1 MNRIKFYAVRRGRE
15 TGIFDNWE
23 RCSNSVHG
31 FKGAV
36 YKSFPDRGSA
46 EEYLQN
52 VPDPETDESLPYA
65 YIDGTFKPSSGVYGY
80 GGFIKYGG
88 KYYMIQGTGSHPA
101 FTSERNIAG
110 ELIGTLQTIWKAVN
124 LGITEMNLYFD
135 YEGIEQWSTGG
146 WTAKTE
152 LSKCYRD
159 AMRRISDRITVHF
172 IKVKGHTGI
181 EGNELADIIAK
192 DAVGIKLR
200 KKDAAALNDFKN
212 KAVTV

>member
-65 YIDGTFKPSSGVYGY
+65 
-80 GGFIKYGG
+80 
-88 KYYMIQGTGSHPA
+88 
-101 FTSERNIAG
+101 
-110 ELIGTLQTIWKAVN
+110 
-124 LGITEMNLYFD
+124 
-135 YEGIEQWSTGG
+135 
-146 WTAKTE
+146 
-152 LSKCYRD
+152 
-159 AMRRISDRITVHF
+159 
-172 IKVKGHTGI
+172 
-181 EGNELADIIAK
+181 
-192 DAVGIKLR
+192 
-200 KKDAAALNDFKN
+200 
-212 KAVTV
+212 